1 MSDSTK
7 LEPKTPSIPDKQEFI
22 TDAEITQEWKREQL
36 KSESNQDSNGEPT
49 QEDEWLAASSQHVEF
64 AQDIESTQEWY
75 PPSDRP
81 LAQTPVIEPNDDL
94 SDLKTI
100 DLAQLNLTSALSLTG
115 DVLTITTPRVSWR
128 SRDILFIVLSLGT
141 IGLLLIGPLK
151 VVFWLD
157 AEVAVPLFFALTM
170 LFWLMIIGV
179 FVGFYRKQ
187 TLVINSEQLI
197 YSTYLPSQLG
207 KMPNFTLFKKNYP
220 LDQLIEATN
229 DFYTEDS
236 FVSHCLVLK
245 MQGEQPNLFFA
256 PMLDLEER
264 QLLAEQIHA
273 HLIRLQKS
281 KFSS

>member
-7 LEPKTPSIPDKQEFI
+7 LEPKTTSAQGQQEFI
-22 TDAEITQEWKREQL
+22 SDAEITQEWKREQL
-36 KSESNQDSNGEPT
+36 KVELNHDSSLELT
-49 QEDEWLAASSQHVEF
+49 QENEWFTESL
-64 AQDIESTQEWY
+64 QDIESTQEWY

-81 LAQTPVIEPNDDL
+81 LAQAPVIEPHDDL

-100 DLAQLNLTSALSLTG
+100 DLAQLNLKSVLSLTG
-115 DVLTITTPRVSWR
+115 DILTITTPRVSWR
-128 SRDILFIVLSLGT
+128 SKDILFIIISLGT

-157 AEVAVPLFFALTM
+157 SEVAVPLFFALTM

-187 TLVINSEQLI
+187 KLVINAEQLTYSI
-197 YSTYLPSQLG
+197 YFPCQLG
-207 KMPNFTLFKKNYP
+207 KIPNFTIFKKNYP

-229 DFYTEDS
+229 DFYTEHG

-245 MQGEQPNLFFA
+245 MQGEQSNIFFA
-256 PMLDLEER
+256 SMLDLEER
-264 QLLAEQIHA
+264 QVLAEQIHA